1 MSTVQQPPEPEP
13 QLPPGFDPTRDV
25 LRPPRAGAA
34 ARPPYQPLTGRAA
47 AATAVLGLL
56 LALDVVSVVFG
67 FLEVQLWDRL
77 LAGEDVPDAQL
88 EANDTR
94 VAMIGLGQLA
104 VWIACAIAFIS
115 WMHRAYENI
124 RSLPPGYQRYGTGWT
139 IGAWFVPILNFF
151 RPKQMINDIWSSG
164 TPAGY
169 PPAWLMVWWIG
180 FLISGTLSRIATPNL
195 AEDATLEEVR
205 TDSINY
211 MVSDGF
217 DALVLVLAILVV
229 RVCTRRQEAR
239 AQERAGEPDKAA
251 PLPWAQPAQPAA
263 ATEPAPAV
271 GPAIRDEPERPAGP
285 PPLA

>member
-1 MSTVQQPPEPEP
+1 MSTVQQPPEPEQP
-13 QLPPGFDPTRDV
+13 EALPPGFDPTRDV
-25 LRPPRAGAA
+25 LRPPRAAV
-34 ARPPYQPLTGRAA
+34 ARPPYQPLAGRAA

-56 LALDVVSVVFG
+56 LAVDMAAVISGYF
-67 FLEVQLWDRL
+67 EVQLFDRL
-77 LAGEDVPDAQL
+77 IVGENVPDAQL

-94 VAMIGLGQLA
+94 VGMIGLGQGALW
-104 VWIACAIAFIS
+104 VACAIAFIS

-124 RSLPPGYQRYGTGWT
+124 QALPPAYPRYATGWT

-164 TPAGY
+164 TPAGD

-180 FLISGTLSRIATPNL
+180 FLISGFLGRIATPNL
-195 AEDATLEEVR
+195 AEDATLEEVQ

-251 PLPWAQPAQPAA
+251 TLPWAQPAQPAA
-263 ATEPAPAV
+263 PVEQ
-271 GPAIRDEPERPAGP
+271 ERPAGQGP
-285 PPLA
+285 PA